1 MRGPAGGASIA
12 ESERGGQ
19 GQRRQLR
26 PTAERTNLPTENAEP
41 TAAVIPGSKLII
53 IPDTDHLTV
62 VPDQRFKDEVLTFL
76 E

>member
-1 MRGPAGGASIA
+1 
-12 ESERGGQ
+12 
-19 GQRRQLR
+19 
-26 PTAERTNLPTENAEP
+26 
-41 TAAVIPGSKLII
+41 VIPGSKLII